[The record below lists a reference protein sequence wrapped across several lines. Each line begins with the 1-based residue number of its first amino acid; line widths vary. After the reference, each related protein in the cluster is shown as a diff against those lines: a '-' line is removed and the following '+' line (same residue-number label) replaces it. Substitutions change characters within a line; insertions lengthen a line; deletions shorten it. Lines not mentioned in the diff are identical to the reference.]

1 MIIGNLK
8 STAPTCVAK
17 DIGMQDVMT
26 MKKIQGVIGDK
37 ALYQSL
43 LGKMMVN
50 N

>member
-26 MKKIQGVIGDK
+26 MKKIQGVMGDK
-37 ALYQSL
+37 ALYHTL
-43 LGKMMVN
+43 LGKIMLN
-50 N
+50 D